1 MLTFD
6 YLIVGSGFAGLST
19 AYFLLKKK
27 AGRIL
32 IMEKAPKPGSEASG
46 KNASMLRQITDNVV
60 LTRMAV
66 EGTKLLREEFA
77 PRWPRIHCRTNGS
90 LLLVGQNHIE
100 RLKSSIQA
108 ALSHGVP
115 VEFLKRDEIIDRFP
129 LLRDAQFERG
139 IFNAEDGVV
148 DIHALC
154 ESLARYVQ
162 GKKDARFIASRPF
175 DLKRIHEGL
184 FEIDSPEG
192 TIRARTVVNAAGAW
206 ADAVARQVGARPV
219 GLESFRR
226 HIFVTE
232 KLEGISPDW
241 PFIWDLTHEI
251 YFRPED
257 HALLL
262 SPCDEEPMAPG
273 PTPVSSDIEAL
284 CLRKTLEV
292 LPSLKE
298 IRYARSW
305 AGLRTFA
312 PDRKFVIGWDR
323 TVPGFFWVAGLGG
336 HGLTAC
342 ASVGRLAACLLM
354 KEDLRSDLAGHFA
367 PTRFEAP

>member
-1 MLTFD
+1 MPTFD

-19 AYFLLKKK
+19 AYFLVKKK
-27 AGRIL
+27 AGRIV
-32 IMEKAPKPGSEASG
+32 IMEKAPTPGSEASG
-46 KNASMLRQITDNVV
+46 KNASMLRQITDSVV

-66 EGTKLLREEFA
+66 EGTKLLKEEFA
-77 PRWPRIHCRTNGS
+77 PRWPSIHFRTNGS
-90 LLLVGQNHIE
+90 LLLVRQSHLE

-108 ALSHGVP
+108 AQSHGVN
-115 VEFLKRDEIIDRFP
+115 VEFLEKRDIIHRFP
-129 LLRDAQFERG
+129 LLRDAQFEKG

-148 DIHALC
+148 DIRALC

-162 GKKDARFIASRPF
+162 EKDTRFIASSPF
-175 DLKRIHEGL
+175 NLKRIHEGI
-184 FEIDSPEG
+184 FETDSPQG
-192 TIRARTVVNAAGAW
+192 TIRARTVINAAGAW

-257 HALLL
+257 HALLF
-262 SPCDEEPMAPG
+262 SPCDEDPMEPG
-273 PTPVSSDIEAL
+273 PTPVSSEIEAL
-284 CLRKTLEV
+284 CRRKTLQV
-292 LPSLKE
+292 LPALKE

-312 PDRKFVIGWDR
+312 PDRKFVIGWDG
-323 TVPGFFWVAGLGG
+323 TVPGFFWVTGLGG

-342 ASVGRLAACLLM
+342 ASVGRLAACLLI
-354 KEDLRSDLAGHFA
+354 KEDLRSDLPGHFA
-367 PTRFEAP
+367 PTRFDAL